1 MKKNFTLL
9 ATSSLIL
16 ALGTSTSVAQD
27 DDQSDAAN
35 PVELYACNYNEGKGP
50 SDLDAVNKKWNSW
63 ADKRDLTDY
72 SAWTL
77 VPFYS
82 SPEQEFDFLWLGVS
96 PSAKAM
102 GRGQD
107 EWLAEGGKIA
117 AEYDEVGPCNVHVN
131 FAAVEVK
138 APPERED
145 PSNIV
150 IAFSDC
156 NISDGVSFGDDI
168 APALGE
174 WGEYRASHG
183 STAGIWVFFP
193 VYGGGGEEFD
203 FKYISAYQNLEDQG
217 ADWDQYS
224 AEGRF
229 KARELFAGKV
239 SCDSQRVY
247 IATNVRRAEDDE
259 D

>member
-1 MKKNFTLL
+1 MKKIFTLL

-16 ALGTSTSVAQD
+16 ALGTNTSVAQD
-27 DDQSDAAN
+27 DDKSRVAR
-35 PVELYACNYNEGKGP
+35 PVELYACKYNEGKGP
-50 SDLDAVNKKWNSW
+50 SDLAAVNKKWNAW

-82 SPEQEFDFLWLGVS
+82 SPEQEFDFLWLGVT

-107 EWLAEGGKIA
+107 EWLAEGGKIG
-117 AEYDEVGPCNVHVN
+117 AEYEEVGPCNTHVG
-131 FAAVEVK
+131 FAAVEFK
-138 APPERED
+138 APPERD
-145 PSNIV
+145 NSSNI
-150 IAFSDC
+150 IISFSDC
-156 NISDGVSFGDDI
+156 NMSDGVNFGDDI
-168 APALGE
+168 EPALGE
-174 WGEYRASHG
+174 WAEYRSGHG

-193 VYGGGGEEFD
+193 VYGGGAEEFD
-203 FKYISAYQNLEDQG
+203 FKYISAYQNYEDQG

-229 KARELFAGKV
+229 KARELFGGKV
-239 SCDSQRVY
+239 SCDSSRVY
-247 IATNVRRAEDDE
+247 NATNVRRAEDE